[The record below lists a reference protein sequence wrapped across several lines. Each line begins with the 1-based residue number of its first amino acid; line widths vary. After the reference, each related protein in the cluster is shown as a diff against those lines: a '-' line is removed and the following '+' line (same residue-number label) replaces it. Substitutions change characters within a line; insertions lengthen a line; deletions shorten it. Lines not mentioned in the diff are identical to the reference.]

1 MTPRILFFT
10 SNGTGLGH
18 LTRSMAIARRLDR
31 RLEPLV
37 FTLSA
42 AAPVVREQGFPVEF
56 SASYRTPCA
65 GTEWRWSRRLRGRA
79 RAAIAEADPAV
90 LVFDGAHPYLGFLDA
105 LRAERGPRS
114 VWCRRAMWKPGANLD
129 ALPRT
134 AAFDTVLEP
143 GEIAEAADRGPTVE
157 RRYEAHRVAPI
168 VYLQRSDLLPREEAE
183 RALGLEPG
191 RTNVLVALGQGEEV
205 ADVTARCLTHLSKRD
220 SVQVATVRSPVG
232 PGVGPGEP
240 SAAGARGREPG
251 SMPGPAGV
259 VHLNA
264 TYPMSRYYA
273 AFDAAVS
280 AAGYNAYHELI
291 ALGVPTLFVPMTR
304 ETDDQAARARHAADA
319 GLGRAVEGPQ
329 APGLEHELDALLS
342 PDIRVGIA
350 SRLEEEQV
358 VDGAREAADWLVE
371 LAGAS
376 RGAAE
381 GSPAGRNWHLP
392 GGSPGEALA
401 FLARVP
407 RGVAALGKQMVVS
420 PKPPRTV
427 VLCLGLEGG
436 ELERALGDALVG
448 IQDPPERVLVITDSL
463 DFAPLRRAGV
473 GFEFVPPPG
482 EVQPRLA
489 GGDYDSF
496 LRSRIALI
504 LAERPRPRHTVAV
517 GAADEALLQA
527 AI

>member
-1 MTPRILFFT
+1 
-10 SNGTGLGH
+10 
-18 LTRSMAIARRLDR
+18 MAIARRLEGR
-31 RLEPLV
+31 MEPLV

-42 AAPVVREQGFPVEF
+42 AAPVVRRQGFPVEF

-90 LVFDGAHPYLGFLDA
+90 VVFDGAHPYLGFLDA

-114 VWCRRAMWKPGANLD
+114 VWCRRAMWKPGANRA
-129 ALPRT
+129 ALPRA
-134 AAFDTVLEP
+134 AAFDHVLEP
-143 GEIAEAADRGPTVE
+143 GELAAAADRGPTVE
-157 RRYEAHRVAPI
+157 LRGEAKQVAPI
-168 VYLQRSDLLPREEAE
+168 VYVDRSELLPRAEAE
-183 RALGLEPG
+183 RELGLAPG

-205 ADVTARCLTHLSKRD
+205 AGATERCLAHLSKRPD
-220 SVQVATVRSPVG
+220 VQVATVRSPVG
-232 PGVGPGEP
+232 PGVGPEP
-240 SAAGARGREPG
+240 SAAGTRGREPG

-273 AFDAAVS
+273 AFDATVS
-280 AAGYNAYHELI
+280 AAGYNAFHELL
-291 ALGVPTLFVPMTR
+291 ALRVPTLFLPMTR
-304 ETDDQAARARHAADA
+304 ETDDQAARARYAADA
-319 GLGRAVEGPQ
+319 GLGRAVRGPG
-329 APGLEHELDALLS
+329 APELEHELDALLS
-342 PDIRVGIA
+342 PGARAGM
-350 SRLEEEQV
+350 STQLEAAPV
-358 VDGAREAADWLVE
+358 ADGAREAADWLVE
-371 LAGAS
+371 LAGAERS
-376 RGAAE
+376 AGESAPGAR
-381 GSPAGRNWHLP
+381 RNWHLP

-407 RGVAALGKQMVVS
+407 RGAAALGKQMIVS

-427 VLCLGLEGG
+427 VLCLGVEGA
-436 ELERALGDALVG
+436 ELERAIGEALARTH
-448 IQDPPERVLVITDSL
+448 DPPERVLVITDSL
-463 DFAPLRRAGV
+463 DFGPMRRAGV
-473 GFEFVPPPG
+473 GFEHVPAPG
-482 EVQPRLA
+482 EAQPRLA

-517 GAADEALLQA
+517 GTADEALLQA